1 MDEGQ
6 RAVAALRSLQRRAGQ
21 SRTEAGRSCC
31 PGNKGRE
38 QLHPQWVGAAS
49 SFHARRRRRLLSYG
63 CVSLIHRGALVEN
76 RGRWPDFHL
85 YLHHTLKQK
94 KAKAKTNTKLFPK
107 GKPEEKSGEFIL
119 FKSHLCMCD
128 VPVNECV
135 HTSAV
140 DPLEME
146 LHVVVSSPTWVME
159 QILGPQE
166 EQVLLTAEPSLQPEM
181 PVFMSYYSEKET
193 GGR

>member
-119 FKSHLCMCD
+119 FKSHLYMLICSIFRVITGLLMWN
-128 VPVNECV
+128 PNSQQEHSTAQGTRRTGPHSLLSIPHILHTQLCV
-135 HTSAV
+135 
-140 DPLEME
+140 E
-146 LHVVVSSPTWVME
+146 
-159 QILGPQE
+159 
-166 EQVLLTAEPSLQPEM
+166 
-181 PVFMSYYSEKET
+181 
-193 GGR
+193 R